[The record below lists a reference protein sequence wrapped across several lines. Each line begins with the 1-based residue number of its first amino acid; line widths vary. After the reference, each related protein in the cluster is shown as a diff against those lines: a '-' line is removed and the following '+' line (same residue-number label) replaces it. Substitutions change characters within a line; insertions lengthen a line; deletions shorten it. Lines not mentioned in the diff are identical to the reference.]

1 MQKLTEKAAEV
12 RNLKYRFCAI
22 LCEQWKSTYLFNGFN
37 CLHCLYKN
45 VSILLC
51 LSKLLMFVCMY
62 ISILLLLFYFL
73 VTLLNN
79 VLEYSMCRLM
89 FLNRIIF
96 DFSAYHHFL
105 NLEDGNVGEE
115 SPVDIAAL
123 ALFFTSFTFLFS
135 HPVWDCNFQKS
146 DDYILPIFQR
156 GVIQTISPV
165 TTRVN
170 GVLTSLS
177 LPFPFL
183 IHSYI

>member
-1 MQKLTEKAAEV
+1 MQ
-12 RNLKYRFCAI
+12 FCAK
-22 LCEQWKSTYLFNGFN
+22 WKSTSTYIFNGLN
-37 CLHCLYKN
+37 CLHFLYKN

-51 LSKLLMFVCMY
+51 LSKHLMFVCMY
-62 ISILLLLFYFL
+62 VLLLFHFL
-73 VTLLNN
+73 VTFLNN

-89 FLNRIIF
+89 FNRIIF
-96 DFSAYHHFL
+96 DFSVYHHFL

-135 HPVWDCNFQKS
+135 HPVWDCGNFQKS

>member
-1 MQKLTEKAAEV
+1 M
-12 RNLKYRFCAI
+12 
-22 LCEQWKSTYLFNGFN
+22 
-37 CLHCLYKN
+37 YKN

-146 DDYILPIFQR
+146 DNYILPIFQR

-183 IHSYI
+183 IHSYIWAKCCMLVNQPDRLSLFLVTSSSCTGQSSCTRSMKF

>member
-1 MQKLTEKAAEV
+1 MQ
-12 RNLKYRFCAI
+12 FCA
-22 LCEQWKSTYLFNGFN
+22 SNGNPHISLNGLN
-37 CLHCLYKN
+37 CLHSLYKN

-96 DFSAYHHFL
+96 DFSVYHHFL

-123 ALFFTSFTFLFS
+123 ALFFTAFLIFS
-135 HPVWDCNFQKS
+135 HPAWDCNFQKS
-146 DDYILPIFQR
+146 DD
-156 GVIQTISPV
+156 
-165 TTRVN
+165 
-170 GVLTSLS
+170 
-177 LPFPFL
+177 
-183 IHSYI
+183 